1 MGAPKMRMEL
11 ERNEDVVFSRQHQR
25 VEETA
30 RGGIGNQSRM
40 HVGTGF
46 VYFWL
51 SAALLSMF
59 AWVLHLFGVFDL
71 GV

>member
-1 MGAPKMRMEL
+1 MSLPKIRMEL
-11 ERNEDVVFSRQHQR
+11 DRNEDVVFSRQHQR

-30 RGGIGNQSRM
+30 RGGIGNRSRM

-51 SAALLSMF
+51 LAALLSMS
-59 AWVLHLFGVFDL
+59 AWMLQLFGVWGL
-71 GV
+71 S